1 MSSALSESQPPVCSA
16 GKARGWSATAAALL
30 RAVLGQ
36 PPPGAGMGSGPALP
50 GHKLT
55 VTLLGQGAGWEHGS
69 QIETEKGQMIF
80 QELKSE
86 QRKRKGAERGRGK
99 LS

>member
-1 MSSALSESQPPVCSA
+1 MPSAVSESPPAVCSV
-16 GKARGWSATAAALL
+16 GKERGWSATAVALL

-36 PPPGAGMGSGPALP
+36 PPLGAEMGSGPALP

-55 VTLLGQGAGWEHGS
+55 VTLLGQGAGWEHGFP
-69 QIETEKGQMIF
+69 IETEKGQMIF
-80 QELKSE
+80 QVLKSK

>member
-1 MSSALSESQPPVCSA
+1 MSESQPPVFSV
-16 GKARGWSATAAALL
+16 GKERGWSATAVALL

-36 PPPGAGMGSGPALP
+36 PPLGAEMGSGPALP

-55 VTLLGQGAGWEHGS
+55 VTLLGLGAGWEHGF
-69 QIETEKGQMIF
+69 QMETEKGQMIF
-80 QELKSE
+80 QVLKSK
-86 QRKRKGAERGRGK
+86 QRKREGAERGRGK

>member
-1 MSSALSESQPPVCSA
+1 M
-16 GKARGWSATAAALL
+16 TAVALL

-36 PPPGAGMGSGPALP
+36 PPPGAEMGSGPALP

-55 VTLLGQGAGWEHGS
+55 VTLLGQGAGWEHGF